1 MSDKPGLGAPSP
13 LLEEVSG
20 HPRRAALPGDSSQPG
35 PADCARLTAGLS
47 AWTLLSAQPAGAT
60 GRPGGLHLSLASA
73 FFIWKMRVKIVRHLS
88 GDCEV

>member
-1 MSDKPGLGAPSP
+1 MSDKPGLGVPSP
-13 LLEEVSG
+13 LLEE
-20 HPRRAALPGDSSQPG
+20 ALVIPAERPSPGTAHSRVPT
-35 PADCARLTAGLS
+35 DCAQQAGLS

-60 GRPGGLHLSLASA
+60 GGPGDLHLSLASA